1 MRISDWSSDVCSSD
15 LVSYWR
21 DAIETLKDAAH
32 VIDIRTIGLVAGI
45 ELGSRKGAVGA
56 RAYDVFVDC
65 FEKGLLIRVTG
76 DIIALSPPL
85 IVERA
90 QIDTMVSALRDALAR
105 AQDRKSTRLNSS
117 HSCASRMQSSA

>member
-1 MRISDWSSDVCSSD
+1 MHRLPPRSTHTDTLFPYTTLCLSLDIYEREGVLTRCAE
-15 LVSYWR
+15 LASYWR

-65 FEKGLLIRVTG
+65 FEPGLLISVAEDTH
-76 DIIALSPPL
+76 ALAPPL
-85 IVERA
+85 TIGRVPVQVR
-90 QIDTMVSALRDALAR
+90 V
-105 AQDRKSTRLNSS
+105 
-117 HSCASRMQSSA
+117 C

>member
-90 QIDTMVSALRDALAR
+90 PIDTMVSALRDALA
-105 AQDRKSTRLNSS
+105 DRKSTRLNSS
-117 HSCASRMQSSA
+117 HSCA